1 MKIVT
6 DETIIDAVL
15 SRSVVE
21 ILPSKDA
28 LRAVLLSG
36 RQIKIYIG
44 ADATGT
50 SLHVGHATN
59 YMILE
64 NFRKLGHKVV
74 ILIGNFTAQIGDP
87 TDKTAAR
94 VQLSREQVLENTKT
108 WVKQLRPIIDIDNK
122 ENPVEIVYNHDWLA
136 KMTFE
141 DVIKLAFNFTVQQML
156 ERDMF
161 EKRISE
167 NKPIYVHEFF
177 YPLMQ
182 GYDSVYLDVD
192 IEMCGN
198 DQKFNALTGRTLLRR
213 YKNKEKFVFITTLL
227 ENPVTKEKMMSK
239 SQGTG
244 VFLDMSNIDM
254 YGKLMAQPD
263 ENIPQLFRDCT
274 FFSIDEIDKIKHKLA
289 NKEVNPRDIKM
300 RLAFEITKIYHGEES
315 AKDAEENFKS
325 TFQKKEIPDD
335 ILEISVHENVS
346 LADVLTKNG
355 VTSSKTD
362 FRRLVGE
369 GAVKQLMEGGVEE
382 KIINDTEDATPG
394 VYKIG
399 KRRFVKITN

>member
-1 MKIVT
+1 MKI
-6 DETIIDAVL
+6 IIDEDKIDLLL

-21 ILPSKDA
+21 ILPSKEA
-28 LRAVLLSG
+28 LKELLLRG
-36 RQIKIYIG
+36 KQIKVYIG

-74 ILIGNFTAQIGDP
+74 ILIGDFTAQIGDP

-94 VQLSREQVLENTKT
+94 VQLTRDQVMENTKT
-108 WVKQLRPIIDIDNK
+108 WISQLKPIIDIENK

-141 DVIKLAFNFTVQQML
+141 DVINLASNFTVQQML

-161 EKRISE
+161 EKRIRE

-182 GYDSVYLDVD
+182 GYDSVHLDVD
-192 IEMCGN
+192 VEMCGN
-198 DQKFNALTGRTLLRR
+198 DQKFNALTGRTLLKR

-227 ENPVTKEKMMSK
+227 ENPITKEKMMSK
-239 SQGTG
+239 SMGSG
-244 VFLDMSNIDM
+244 VFLDASNIDM
-254 YGKLMAQPD
+254 YGKLMSQPD
-263 ENIPQLFRDCT
+263 ENIPQLFTDCT
-274 FFSIDEIDKIKHKLA
+274 FFSLEEIDKIKKQLVD
-289 NKEVNPRDIKM
+289 NSVNPRDIKM
-300 RLAFEITKIYHGEES
+300 RLAFEITKIYHGEEK
-315 AKDAEENFKS
+315 AKEAELNFS
-325 TFQKKEIPDD
+325 TAFQKKEIPED
-335 ILEISVHENVS
+335 IEEIKGEGKLGELLKKKEIVS
-346 LADVLTKNG
+346 SMTEW
-355 VTSSKTD
+355 
-362 FRRLVGE
+362 RRLVEE
-369 GAVKQLMEGGVEE
+369 GAVKRLSEGGEEE
-382 KIINDTEDATPG
+382 KITDDTLLATPD

-399 KRRFVKITN
+399 KRRFVKII